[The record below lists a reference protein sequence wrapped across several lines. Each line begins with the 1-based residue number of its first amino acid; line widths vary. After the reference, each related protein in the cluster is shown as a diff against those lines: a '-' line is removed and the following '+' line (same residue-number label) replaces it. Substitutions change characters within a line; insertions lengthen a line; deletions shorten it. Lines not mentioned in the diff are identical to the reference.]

1 MPPPGPLKSLGFREI
16 DGLYPITVRDGLR
29 LGARPGI
36 GRGRQPGDGMHDDQ
50 AYDDGEDGG
59 FDGPRDPLYD
69 AATQQGLD
77 QIRVL
82 RAAGLEQA
90 YRDALHLDCSAEAE
104 VRFWRTHGLPMHLLR
119 PPALAACDAV
129 ARDADRV
136 PNRGYRR
143 LSQEAWQAAGKAYL
157 EGDTAE
163 AVSARYGMG
172 VSTFRARAREEGW
185 RREDQDDP
193 SPLPMDEP
201 IDLPFE
207 TAQGLPDFAEMAAHA
222 LVRMGRAVQAGRA
235 MEAARW
241 VRLHAHLT
249 RLAREAEP
257 PATPSAARPE
267 PKPKEPDM
275 AERATAVAREI
286 GVIALEA
293 AALTP
298 GDYAGRDALMARM
311 EALDDLKPS
320 PTSDELHYSDGV
332 FSQGASET
340 DPP

>member
-1 MPPPGPLKSLGFREI
+1 
-16 DGLYPITVRDGLR
+16 
-29 LGARPGI
+29 
-36 GRGRQPGDGMHDDQ
+36 MHDDQ
-50 AYDDGEDGG
+50 AYDDGGDGG

-129 ARDADRV
+129 ARNADRV
-136 PNRGYRR
+136 HNRGYRR
-143 LSQEAWQAAGKAYL
+143 LSKEAWQAAGEAYL

-163 AVSARYGMG
+163 EVSARYGMG
-172 VSTFRARAREEGW
+172 VSTFRARARDEGW

-193 SPLPMDEP
+193 APES

-257 PATPSAARPE
+257 PAPKPE
-267 PKPKEPDM
+267 PKPKDPDM

-286 GVIALEA
+286 EVIALEA

-298 GDYAGRDALMARM
+298 GDYAGRDALMARVD
-311 EALDDLKPS
+311 ALDDLKPPPIS
-320 PTSDELHYSDGV
+320 EELHYSDGV

>member
-1 MPPPGPLKSLGFREI
+1 MDQHQPRIIARGEWEQNEYGDLLYIPRHKAPPMGDARGNIGPRQEG
-16 DGLYPITVRDGLR
+16 RDPDDL
-29 LGARPGI
+29 PVDEYI
-36 GRGRQPGDGMHDDQ
+36 PGDPTD
-50 AYDDGEDGG
+50 
-59 FDGPRDPLYD
+59 PRI
-69 AATQQGLD
+69 T
-77 QIRVL
+77 
-82 RAAGLEQA
+82 E
-90 YRDALHLDCSAEAE
+90 
-104 VRFWRTHGLPMHLLR
+104 
-119 PPALAACDAV
+119 ALASMRAEKEAA
-129 ARDADRV
+129 ARHELARGE
-136 PNRGYRR
+136 PARGEPTPTARGGYRPASDTVWENAR
-143 LSQEAWQAAGKAYL
+143 KEYL
-157 EGDTAE
+157 AGDTAE
-163 AVSARYGMG
+163 TVCARYGMG
-172 VSTFRARAREEGW
+172 VSTFRARASDEGW
-185 RREDQDDP
+185 RRQDQDDP
-193 SPLPMDEP
+193 APLPMDEP

-257 PATPSAARPE
+257 PAPKPE

-298 GDYAGRDALMARM
+298 GDYAGRDALMARVD
-311 EALDDLKPS
+311 ALDDLKP
-320 PTSDELHYSDGV
+320 PPISDELHSSDGV
-332 FSQGASET
+332 FAEAESET

>member
-1 MPPPGPLKSLGFREI
+1 MSPPGPLKSLGFREI

-69 AATQQGLD
+69 ATTQQGLD

-104 VRFWRTHGLPMHLLR
+104 VRFWRAHGLPMHLLR
-119 PPALAACDAV
+119 LPALAASDAA

-136 PNRGYRR
+136 QNRGHRR
-143 LSQEAWQAAGKAYL
+143 LSQEAWQAAGEAYL
-157 EGDTAE
+157 AGDTAE
-163 AVSARYGMG
+163 EVSARYGMG

-185 RREDQDDP
+185 RREDQPDP
-193 SPLPMDEP
+193 APES

-257 PATPSAARPE
+257 PAAKPE

-275 AERATAVAREI
+275 AERATAVAQQIEA
-286 GVIALEA
+286 IALEA

-311 EALDDLKPS
+311 EALDDLKPF
-320 PTSDELHYSDGV
+320 PISDELHHSDGV
-332 FSQGASET
+332 FADGEPET
-340 DPP
+340 GPP

>member
-1 MPPPGPLKSLGFREI
+1 MDQHQPRIIARGEWEQNEYGDLLYIPRHKAPPMGDARGNIGPRQEG
-16 DGLYPITVRDGLR
+16 RDPDDL
-29 LGARPGI
+29 PVDEYI
-36 GRGRQPGDGMHDDQ
+36 PGDPTD
-50 AYDDGEDGG
+50 
-59 FDGPRDPLYD
+59 PRI
-69 AATQQGLD
+69 T
-77 QIRVL
+77 
-82 RAAGLEQA
+82 E
-90 YRDALHLDCSAEAE
+90 
-104 VRFWRTHGLPMHLLR
+104 
-119 PPALAACDAV
+119 ALASMRAEKEAA
-129 ARDADRV
+129 ARDELARGE
-136 PNRGYRR
+136 PAPTSRGGYRPASDTVWENAR
-143 LSQEAWQAAGKAYL
+143 KEYL
-157 EGDTAE
+157 AGDTAE
-163 AVSARYGMG
+163 TVCARYGMG
-172 VSTFRARAREEGW
+172 LSTFRARASDEGW
-185 RREDQDDP
+185 RRQDQNDP
-193 SPLPMDEP
+193 APLPMDGP

-257 PATPSAARPE
+257 PAPKPE

-298 GDYAGRDALMARM
+298 GDYAGRDALMARVD
-311 EALDDLKPS
+311 ALDELRP
-320 PTSDELHYSDGV
+320 PPISDELHYSDGV
-332 FSQGASET
+332 FVEGESET

>member
-1 MPPPGPLKSLGFREI
+1 MPPAEPLKSLGFLEI

-50 AYDDGEDGG
+50 AFDDGEGGG

-119 PPALAACDAV
+119 PPALAASDTV

-136 PNRGYRR
+136 HNRGYRR
-143 LSQEAWQAAGKAYL
+143 LSKEAWQAAGEAYL
-157 EGDTAE
+157 AGDTAE

-172 VSTFRARAREEGW
+172 VSTFRARARDEGW

-193 SPLPMDEP
+193 APLPMDEP

-257 PATPSAARPE
+257 PAAKPE

-298 GDYAGRDALMARM
+298 GDYAGRDALMARVD
-311 EALDDLKPS
+311 ALDDLKP
-320 PTSDELHYSDGV
+320 PPISDELHSSDGV
-332 FSQGASET
+332 FAEGESET